1 MVVRMVVNVD
11 DVDGLITAP
20 TSLLWPLLL
29 AGDLDDARKPGP
41 KAGNHEV
48 DEGRFFV
55 SILLARRLSDTE
67 QDVRMLTEYGLD
79 VVNVEWY
86 LF

>member
-1 MVVRMVVNVD
+1 MQVVVNVD

-20 TSLLWPLLL
+20 TSRLWPLLL
-29 AGDLDDARKPGP
+29 LAGTWMTRESPGLRR
-41 KAGNHEV
+41 NHEV
-48 DEGRFFV
+48 DEDRFFV

>member
-1 MVVRMVVNVD
+1 MTRESP
-11 DVDGLITAP
+11 GL
-20 TSLLWPLLL
+20 
-29 AGDLDDARKPGP
+29 RR
-41 KAGNHEV
+41 NHEV